1 MYFGIPA
8 MTPLPASKQRSK
20 SLVYMVGVRKG
31 SEREFGRGRME
42 EVTLPPTCAPFALLA
57 CPNPLPFSFQ
67 TSATRAR
74 ERLIRGSVELGLL
87 LVTFF
92 STCFP
97 FGISALLV
105 KRLFFVCLLIVCIL
119 FFFIELLQQPDKR
132 PMLQGRA

>member
-31 SEREFGRGRME
+31 SEREFRRGRME
-42 EVTLPPTCAPFALLA
+42 EVPLPPTCAPFALLE
-57 CPNPLPFSFQ
+57 CPNPLPLSFP

-74 ERLIRGSVELGLL
+74 ERLIKGSVELGLL